1 MDNMY
6 ISLIG
11 CGKISHRHVSAI
23 NSNPS
28 LELLSACDLSSEMR
42 KIFNEKYNVP
52 VFSSVEELI
61 NYKLADIVV
70 ILTSSGTHFKIYNQ
84 IKDYFNTIIIEKPLA
99 LKLEDARKIIEDE
112 KKGKKIFIVKQNR
125 FNKPVILC
133 KELIDEGL
141 LGDLFLGSIRVRW
154 CRTQSYYNSS
164 DWRGTWSRDG
174 GVLSNQAIHHIDL
187 LLYLMGKYK
196 SVNAI
201 TKTFGSEIEVE
212 DTAVA
217 QLEFQN
223 NSLGIIEDTTA
234 TRPIDLEG
242 SISLLGSK
250 GSIDIG
256 GFAVNLLRSLELSDE
271 RTKRYYSERIKEFSE
286 NPKDIEGFAH
296 KEFYKRVINSLINDK
311 NDSAIIASSGIE
323 CLKLLHSIYVS
334 AHEKRL
340 VNASEEISFKL
351 LGSH

>member
-1 MDNMY
+1 MY

-23 NSNPS
+23 NDHPS
-28 LELLSACDLSSEMR
+28 LKLLSACDINSEMR
-42 KIFNEKYNVP
+42 KIFSEKYNVP
-52 VFSSVEELI
+52 VFSNIEEMV
-61 NYKLADIVV
+61 NAKLADIVV
-70 ILTSSGTHFKIYNQ
+70 VLTSSGTHFKIYNQ
-84 IKDYFNTIIIEKPLA
+84 VKKYFDKIIIEKPLA
-99 LKLEDARKIIEDE
+99 LKLEDARRIIEDE
-112 KKGKKIFIVKQNR
+112 KSGKKIFIVKQNR

-154 CRTQSYYNSS
+154 CRTQSYYDSS

-201 TKTFGSEIEVE
+201 TKTFGSKIEVE

-217 QLEFQN
+217 QVEFQN
-223 NSLGIIEDTTA
+223 NSLGLIEATTA

-256 GFAVNLLRSLELSDE
+256 GFAVNLLRRLELNDE
-271 RTKRYYSERIKEFSE
+271 RTKRYYSERINQFSE
-286 NPKDIEGFAH
+286 NPKEIDSFAH
-296 KEFYKRVINSLINDK
+296 KEFYKRVTNAIINDE

-340 VNASEEISFKL
+340 VNASEEASYKP
-351 LGSH
+351 LGSY